1 VKQSRTYSGLSAR
14 RSRTALAALAVTAGL
29 VAAVPAA
36 TTARASTA
44 RPAHGHPASIR
55 SGTRLGLTS
64 ALASARAK
72 ATGKPV
78 VASRLT
84 TATSQTTANPRGT
97 FTVTESLQ
105 PVRTWHNGAW
115 AALNP
120 ALRVNADGTLSPR
133 VTTAGLVLSGGGTS
147 PLAVM
152 TLQGRSLAFTW
163 PGRLPRPIL
172 SGPAATY
179 RDVLPGV
186 DMVVIATAQGGFS
199 DVLVIKTAA
208 AAADPRL
215 ARLRLGTAGT
225 GVVVTAHDGTLDA
238 GASPTAPPVFTASP
252 PRMWDSARL
261 PATATRDSGG
271 ASALAARTGMPA
283 LSSATAP
290 GAAAHITTVPVRVS
304 PGAITLA
311 PPTAALAGGHVSY
324 PVYIDPTWTPAS
336 ANAANWTQVDSG
348 FPNQTY
354 WRESSDLQSGL
365 CPQDITSPPYDC
377 KGMGVARSFFNL
389 PIPSQ
394 LTGSS
399 DIQSAYLYMTEEY
412 APSCT
417 KESVRLYTTKAIFKT
432 TTWNQQPA
440 WSANYLY
447 QDAAFGYPGCSPPE
461 GYYKDDIT
469 WDVTSIIAGDAG
481 QLNNQ
486 TFGLRAAD
494 ETQELAWK
502 QFWSGSSNITMTV
515 TYADPPNQPDSL
527 STSPGES
534 CQTSSSTPAQI
545 GDDSVTFNAYVS
557 DNTPDTPLSTRFIIY
572 NSTGTT
578 VYDSATQNSS
588 FSSGND
594 TIAQLPLTQAQ
605 MQNLQTGGNTTAFT
619 YHWHAVTTNDDN
631 LPSSNS
637 QTCYFSYNPNGPPA
651 PGVSVTINGQPPVD
665 GDVPLGSTVTASFS
679 DDGCG
684 TSNQPCP
691 ASYTYQLGA
700 AAPVTVTTNAAADYD
715 WTGPVTITRIG
726 PIPLT
731 VYATSAAG
739 NLSPDNQA
747 SLTGTPP
754 AQPYPDG
761 YFTGGPYPDLLL
773 TGTGADPSL
782 WLKEGTGNGTL
793 GTPTDI
799 GSIGTLI
806 NPGGDGPADWAGAQV
821 LQGNFTGHGV
831 QDAMAYYPN
840 GTAGGLVPGTGVI
853 IGGTGDGSPLAPTS
867 GNIWTVSADQMQNTN
882 GDDPTDL
889 VPAGNASQLG
899 TGVDDLIGISGNS
912 ADGYE
917 LDLYTD
923 SSGVAGDYAY
933 NTTLSLQPPDHA
945 YNWGNY
951 TLATAEPG
959 NNPSDVVLF
968 ALNTT
973 TGALWESTN
982 PNDSASTIIGT
993 GNWAAIKV
1001 PWGSSPP
1008 TLLGGDI
1015 NSQGAVELW
1024 TRSGS
1029 NDPSYILSDATLS
1042 EEYAQPVSAALGE
1055 WPLTDGNENAQ
1066 VPPPTTAIDT
1076 ITGNTATLN
1085 GGATWNSQDPY
1096 FSTDI
1101 SLDGQTGFLLP
1112 PAGTIPDTNTEP
1124 KISLWFKTTTPGGV
1138 LLSLQASSVTSGSTI
1153 SGGYD
1158 PVLYIGTDGKLYA
1171 EWWNGS
1177 VGPAVS
1183 ATPVDDGLWHHVILT
1198 AYTNSQNLYVDNQAA
1213 VNLTG
1218 VTQLNQ
1224 INTTSPN
1231 YTNLTVGTGYI
1242 GGSWPTEPHYTKSNS
1257 TGYLDYF
1264 QGQIADV
1271 VYSYPGGP

>member
-1 VKQSRTYSGLSAR
+1 VKQSRDYVSLSAR
-14 RSRTALAALAVTAGL
+14 RALTVLAALAVTAGL
-29 VAAVPAA
+29 VAAVPATA
-36 TTARASTA
+36 TAARAADTA
-44 RPAHGHPASIR
+44 RPAHGHAASIR
-55 SGTRLGLTS
+55 SGPRLGLTA

-78 VASRLT
+78 VASQLT

-105 PVRTWHNGAW
+105 PVRAWHNGAW

-163 PGRLPRPIL
+163 PGRLPRPTL

-186 DMVVIATAQGGFS
+186 DLVLTATAQGGFS
-199 DVLVIKTAA
+199 DVLVVKNAA

-215 ARLRLGTAGT
+215 ARLRLDAAGT
-225 GVVVTAHDGTLDA
+225 GVVVTTHDGTLDA

-261 PATATRDSGG
+261 PATATRDSAGP
-271 ASALAARTGMPA
+271 SALAARTGMPA

-290 GAAAHITTVPVRVS
+290 GAAAHITTVPVRIS

-311 PPTAALAGGHVSY
+311 PPAAALGGGHVSY

-348 FPNQTY
+348 FPSQSY

-377 KGMGVARSFFNL
+377 NGLGVARSFFNL

-417 KESVRLYTTKAIFKT
+417 KESVRLYTTKAIFKS
-432 TTWNQQPA
+432 TTWSSQPA

-447 QDAAFGYPGCSPPE
+447 QDAAFGYPGCPQG
-461 GYYKDDIT
+461 GYYKNDIT
-469 WDVTSIIAGDAG
+469 WNITSTIAGDAG
-481 QLNNQ
+481 QLTNQ

-502 QFWSGSSNITMTV
+502 QFWSGSSNLTMTV

-527 STSPGES
+527 STSPGGS

-572 NSTGTT
+572 DSSGAT
-578 VYDSATQNSS
+578 VYDSAAQNSS

-594 TIAQLPLTQAQ
+594 TIAQLPLSQAQ
-605 MQNLQTGGNTTAFT
+605 MQTLTTPTDT

-631 LPSSNS
+631 LTSSAS
-637 QTCYFSYNPNGPPA
+637 QTCYFTYNPNGPPR
-651 PGVSVTINGQPPVD
+651 PDITLTVSNQPVTTA
-665 GDVPLGSTVTASFS
+665 PLGSAVTAQFS
-679 DDGCG
+679 DPGCG
-684 TSNQPCP
+684 PGSDPCP
-691 ASYTYQLGA
+691 VSYTYQLGA
-700 AAPVTVTTNAAADYD
+700 AAPVTVTTSAGTGYV
-715 WTGPVTITRIG
+715 WTGPITVTRIG
-726 PIPLT
+726 PIDPTL
-731 VYATSAAG
+731 YATSAAG
-739 NLSPDNQA
+739 NPSADNQA
-747 SLTGTPP
+747 ALSGTPP
-754 AQPYPDG
+754 SQAYPEG
-761 YFTGGPYPDLLL
+761 YFTGGQYPDLLL
-773 TGTGADPSL
+773 TGTGTDPSL

-806 NPGGDGPADWAGAQV
+806 NPGADGPADWNGAQV
-821 LQGNFTGHGV
+821 LQGNFTGHNV
-831 QDAMAYYPN
+831 QDVMAYYPN
-840 GTAGGLVPGTGVI
+840 GTSGGLAPGTGVI
-853 IGGTGDGSPLAPTS
+853 IGGAGDGSPLAPTS
-867 GNIWTVSADQMQNTN
+867 DNIWTVNADPMQNTH

-912 ADGYE
+912 VDGYE

-923 SSGVAGDYAY
+923 SSGVVGAY
-933 NTTLSLQPPDHA
+933 VYTTTLSLQPPDA
-945 YNWGNY
+945 NYNWGNY
-951 TLATAEPG
+951 TLVTAEPG

-982 PNDSASTIIGT
+982 PHDSVSTIIGT
-993 GNWAAIKV
+993 GKWTPIKV
-1001 PWGSSPP
+1001 QWGRNPP
-1008 TLLGGDI
+1008 TLLQGDV
-1015 NSQGAVELW
+1015 NSQDAVELW
-1024 TRSGS
+1024 TRAGS
-1029 NDPSYILSDATLS
+1029 NDPSYVLSGSTLS

-1055 WPLTDGNENAQ
+1055 WPLTDGNVNAQ
-1066 VPPPTTAIDT
+1066 VPPPATAVDT
-1076 ITGNTATLN
+1076 ITGNTAALN
-1085 GGATWNSQDPY
+1085 GGATWNNQVPY
-1096 FSTDI
+1096 FGTDI

-1112 PAGTIPDTNTEP
+1112 PAATIPSSNTEP

-1138 LLSLQASSVTSGSTI
+1138 LLSLQASPVTSGSTI
-1153 SGGYD
+1153 SGGYN

-1177 VGPAVS
+1177 ADPSVS
-1183 ATPVDDGLWHHVILT
+1183 ATPVDDGLWHHVTLT
-1198 AYTNSQNLYVDNQAA
+1198 GYPGSQNLYVDNQS
-1213 VNLTG
+1213 VVNVTGSMNLTG
-1218 VTQLNQ
+1218 VSSGN
-1224 INTTSPN
+1224 
-1231 YTNLTVGTGYI
+1231 TNLTVGTGYI
-1242 GGSWPTEPHYTKSNS
+1242 GGTWPTESHYSKTSN

-1264 QGQIADV
+1264 QGEIADV
-1271 VYSYPGGP
+1271 IYSYPGGP